1 MLLCIYEPP
10 PQSLKRFVLFVAIC
24 LSSNSFGQI
33 TESFD
38 ALADGNYGDSEQTH
52 AFDSGQWASLACII
66 NAEKDRGDSGR
77 AVRFRHDNDIKSY
90 LEFRGENANGIS
102 GGIGTVSFW
111 TRHWNDNGGTGVS
124 FQVEYKQK
132 DASTWTTVGSETEV
146 TSASYTQQSFTV
158 NQAANDLY
166 LRITSVQNSDRLL
179 LDDFELMGYTLG
191 LGAPQHTMLLYPN
204 PASRV
209 VYIQG
214 SRPPE
219 KVQLYTLNGQLV
231 DEHVRSKVI
240 PVRHLRPG
248 VYLIKI
254 HTASQVVSR
263 KLVVY

>member
-1 MLLCIYEPP
+1 MKTPP
-10 PQSLKRFVLFVAIC
+10 PNSLKRFMLFITIC
-24 LSSNSFGQI
+24 LSRNSFGQI

-38 ALADGNYGDSEQTH
+38 ALADGSYGDTEQTH

-66 NAEKDRGDSGR
+66 NTEKDRGDSGR
-77 AVRFRHDNDIKSY
+77 AVRFRHDNDVKSY

-102 GGIGTVSFW
+102 SGIGTVSFW

-124 FQVEYKQK
+124 FQVQYKQK

-146 TSASYTQQSFTV
+146 TSASYVQQSFTV

-166 LRITSVQNSDRLL
+166 LRIISVQNANRLL
-179 LDDFELMGYTLG
+179 LDDFELTGYTLG
-191 LGAPQHTMLLYPN
+191 LDTPQHPVLLYPN
-204 PASRV
+204 PAYRV

-231 DEHVRSKVI
+231 DEHVRSKAI
-240 PVRHLRPG
+240 AVRDLHSG
-248 VYLIKI
+248 VYLVKI

>member
-1 MLLCIYEPP
+1 MKTP
-10 PQSLKRFVLFVAIC
+10 PQSLKRFMLFIAIC
-24 LSSNSFGQI
+24 ITSSSFGQI

-38 ALADGNYGDSEQTH
+38 ALADGSYGDAEQTH

-66 NAEKDRGDSGR
+66 NSDKERGDSGR

-90 LEFRGENANGIS
+90 LEFRGENANGIT

-111 TRHWNDNGGTGVS
+111 TRHWNNNGGTGVS
-124 FQVEYKQK
+124 FQVQYKQK

-146 TSASYTQQSFTV
+146 TSESYVQQTFTV
-158 NQAANDLY
+158 KQAANDLY
-166 LRITSVQNSDRLL
+166 LRIISVQNADRLL
-179 LDDFELMGYTLG
+179 LDDFELTGYTLG
-191 LGAPQHTMLLYPN
+191 LDTAQHPVLLYPN

-214 SRPPE
+214 RRPPE

-231 DEHVRSKVI
+231 DEHIRSKAI
-240 PVRHLRPG
+240 PVRDLRPG
-248 VYLIKI
+248 IYLVKI

>member
-1 MLLCIYEPP
+1 MLFI
-10 PQSLKRFVLFVAIC
+10 AIC
-24 LSSNSFGQI
+24 ITSSSFGQI

-38 ALADGNYGDSEQTH
+38 ALADGSYGDTEQTH

-66 NAEKDRGDSGR
+66 NSDKERGDVGR

-90 LEFRGENANGIS
+90 LEFRGENADGIF

-124 FQVEYKQK
+124 FQIQYKQK
-132 DASTWTTVGSETEV
+132 DANTWTTVGSETEV
-146 TSASYTQQSFTV
+146 ASASYTQQSFTV

-166 LRITSVQNSDRLL
+166 LRIISVQNADRLL
-179 LDDFELMGYTLG
+179 LDDFELTGYTLG
-191 LGAPQHTMLLYPN
+191 LDTPQNTVLLHPN

-231 DEHVRSKVI
+231 DEHVRSKTI
-240 PVRHLRPG
+240 PVRDLRPG
-248 VYLIKI
+248 VYLVKI
-254 HTASQVVSR
+254 QTANQLLSR